1 MSGKKGENKQD
12 NQIVPA
18 FLYGT
23 AWKEEATENLVITA
37 LKTGFTGIDTAN
49 QRKHYYEEGVGRGI
63 QVFLAGSEKTRQD
76 LFLQTKF
83 TFAAGQDHR
92 KPYHEK
98 DSYELQVQQSFRSS
112 LEHLQTDYIDSY
124 ILHGPLFS
132 DGLSTG
138 DWEVWHAMEALWR
151 AQKIKFLGISNVTLK
166 QLEEF
171 YTYSTVKPTFVQNR
185 CFAVKQWDKEIRAFC
200 REQGLIYQGFSLL
213 TANYQ
218 YFSQPWL
225 HSLAQKYQKNRAQL
239 IFRFALQMEMLP
251 LTGTTDQQHMR
262 EDLAIGDFV
271 LSVDELEQIENI
283 ALR

>member
-1 MSGKKGENKQD
+1 MSHEKDKNKQHKHA
-12 NQIVPA
+12 VPA

-23 AWKEEATENLVITA
+23 AWKEEATENLVVTA
-37 LKTGFTGIDTAN
+37 LQTGFTGIDTAN
-49 QRKHYYEEGVGRGI
+49 QRKHYYEEGVGKGI
-63 QVFLAGSEKTRQD
+63 QAFLADSEKTRQD

-83 TFAAGQDHR
+83 TFADGQDHR
-92 KPYHEK
+92 KPYNEM
-98 DSYELQVQQSFRSS
+98 DSYELQVQQSFSSS

-151 AQKIKFLGISNVTLK
+151 VKKIKFLGISNVNLK

-185 CFAVKQWDKEIRAFC
+185 CFAVKKWDKEIRAFC
-200 REQGLIYQGFSLL
+200 REHGLIYQGFSLL

-225 HSLAQKYQKNRAQL
+225 RSIAQKYQKNIAQL
-239 IFRFALQMEMLP
+239 IFRFAQQMKMLP
-251 LTGTTDQQHMR
+251 LTGTTDQQHMH
-262 EDLAIGDFV
+262 EDLAIGDFL
-271 LSVDELEQIENI
+271 LSADELQQIENL
-283 ALR
+283 ASR

>member
-1 MSGKKGENKQD
+1 MSGEKGEHKQD
-12 NQIVPA
+12 SQIFPA

-49 QRKHYYEEGVGRGI
+49 QRKHYYEEGVGKAI

-83 TFAAGQDHR
+83 TFADGQDHR
-92 KPYHEK
+92 KPYNEM

-124 ILHGPLFS
+124 ILHGPLLS
-132 DGLSTG
+132 DSLSTG

-151 AQKIKFLGISNVTLK
+151 AKKIKFLGISNVTLK

-185 CFAVKQWDKEIRAFC
+185 CFAVKQWDKGIRAFC
-200 REQGLIYQGFSLL
+200 REHGLIYQGFSLL

-225 HSLAQKYQKNRAQL
+225 RSIAQKYQKNMAQL
-239 IFRFALQMEMLP
+239 IFRFALQMKMLP

-262 EDLAIGDFV
+262 EDLAIGDFT
-271 LSVDELEQIENI
+271 LSVDELEQIENV
-283 ALR
+283 ALL

>member
-1 MSGKKGENKQD
+1 MSGEKGEHKQA

-49 QRKHYYEEGVGRGI
+49 QRKHYYEEGVGKGI
-63 QVFLAGSEKTRQD
+63 QVFLAGSEKTRED

-83 TFAAGQDHR
+83 TFADGQDHR
-92 KPYHEK
+92 KPYNEM

-132 DGLSTG
+132 DRLSTG
-138 DWEVWHAMEALWR
+138 DWEVWQAMEALWR
-151 AQKIKFLGISNVTLK
+151 AKKIKFLGISNVTLK

-200 REQGLIYQGFSLL
+200 REHGLIYQGFSLL
-213 TANYQ
+213 TANYP

-225 HSLAQKYQKNRAQL
+225 RSIAQKYQKSMAQL
-239 IFRFALQMEMLP
+239 IFRFALQMKMLP

-262 EDLAIGDFV
+262 EDLAIGDFA
-271 LSVDELEQIENI
+271 LSLDELEQIENI